1 MLGIEK
7 GVMGF
12 SKKTVIRGVL
22 GAAVAVSALAG
33 TAHATVKHEGVWPAT
48 DKTISIDGEGLSRD
62 QAIKKIAELAGWS
75 VLVKLK
81 DAGEPLALHV
91 KDQPASKILDL
102 VLSDGDYVVKRDG
115 SIVSIRPMTDAQRS
129 ETRAEASKDD
139 DDDKQIADDA
149 KKLAAGAMH
158 AAAVALSGSAA
169 PQAPEP
175 PEPPEPPAAPAA
187 PVPPT
192 PPIPPKLHP
201 HKHHGDAD
209 RVVTGGHV
217 TIQKD
222 ETVGDVTVLGG
233 SLDVYGDV
241 EGDLAVFG
249 GESEVRE
256 GGEVHGDAVTLG
268 GSLTIDDGADV
279 DGDVS
284 VIGGSLHRGDKASI
298 GGKARDDKGEI
309 KVSVDTDDDKSS
321 SKEHG
326 GGFFAHVADAMSGS
340 ALMFVFGAVLL
351 ALLTRRV
358 DSLKVEVAS
367 RPMRSFAIGVV
378 GSIVATIAMCALCIT
393 IVGIPLAIV
402 GVLAAVVAVYG
413 SMTAVLTTAGQALLA
428 HKTTNPYMHL
438 ALGCVLFFLAALIP
452 HVGGLVVAAVVFTAI
467 GALVTTRVAGF
478 VPPRTRN
485 TPTDPYRT
493 QATP

>member
-1 MLGIEK
+1 
-7 GVMGF
+7 
-12 SKKTVIRGVL
+12 
-22 GAAVAVSALAG
+22 
-33 TAHATVKHEGVWPAT
+33 
-48 DKTISIDGEGLSRD
+48 
-62 QAIKKIAELAGWS
+62 
-75 VLVKLK
+75 
-81 DAGEPLALHV
+81 
-91 KDQPASKILDL
+91 
-102 VLSDGDYVVKRDG
+102 
-115 SIVSIRPMTDAQRS
+115 
-129 ETRAEASKDD
+129 
-139 DDDKQIADDA
+139 
-149 KKLAAGAMH
+149 MH
-158 AAAVALSGSAA
+158 L
-169 PQAPEP
+169 
-175 PEPPEPPAAPAA
+175 
-187 PVPPT
+187 
-192 PPIPPKLHP
+192 
-201 HKHHGDAD
+201 HKHHGDPD

-217 TIQKD
+217 TIQKG

-249 GESEVRE
+249 GESEVHE

-298 GGKARDDKGEI
+298 GGKARDDKGEV
-309 KVSVDTDDDKSS
+309 KVSIDNDDDDDKSS
-321 SKEHG
+321 AKKHA
-326 GGFFAHVADAMSGS
+326 GFFAHVAESMSES

-351 ALLTRRV
+351 ALLTKRV

-367 RPMRSFAIGVV
+367 RPMRSFALGIV
-378 GSIVATIAMCALCIT
+378 GSIVATGAICALCIT

-402 GVLAAVVAVYG
+402 AILAAVVAVYG
-413 SMTAVLTTAGQALLA
+413 SITAVLTTAGQALIG

-438 ALGCVLFFLAALIP
+438 ALGCALFFIAALIP
-452 HVGGLVVAAVVFTAI
+452 HLGGLVIAAVVFTAI
-467 GALVTTRVAGF
+467 GALVATRAAGL